1 MFSFETATAATAVA
15 STAAAATAAATAT
28 VAFTTATTVATAAAA
43 VLATA
48 ATIMATATAAVVATA
63 DVAATAVL
71 ASAAAAAGSAT
82 TCDDDASVAWNIEQ
96 TTGCDTGQPSDS
108 HSSVTGSLRDNAGCL
123 PSGISATAGHI
134 VQHGY
139 NDPDEP
145 TAVHWSSEG
154 PGVT

>member
-71 ASAAAAAGSAT
+71 ASAAAAGSAT
-82 TCDDDASVAWNIEQ
+82 TCDDDASVAWDIEQ
-96 TTGCDTGQPSDS
+96 TTGCDTCQPSDS